1 MITFNNM
8 TDYTEWITNEGSKLD
23 KYDMRMVYVESI
35 KKNFCVCGTPLAVE
49 PALEESGNALIKA
62 WTKGLAEKAKVKGEE
77 NIDIIEDDLDVI
89 SQMRDAAYEIVEK
102 YLNMEIVF
110 ISTEY

>member
-1 MITFNNM
+1 MTNLKNM
-8 TDYTEWITNEGSKLD
+8 TEYLEWLNNEGNQLGKE
-23 KYDMRMVYVESI
+23 DMRMVYVESM
-35 KKNFCVCGTPLAVE
+35 KKNFCVCGSPMAIE
-49 PALEESGNALIKA
+49 PALEESGNALARA
-62 WTKGLAEKAKVKGEE
+62 WSGMAHRNGEE
-77 NIDIIEDDLDVI
+77 DIDITEDDLDVI

>member
-1 MITFNNM
+1 MARAWT
-8 TDYTEWITNEGSKLD
+8 
-23 KYDMRMVYVESI
+23 
-35 KKNFCVCGTPLAVE
+35 
-49 PALEESGNALIKA
+49 GNAH
-62 WTKGLAEKAKVKGEE
+62 VNGEE
-77 NIDIIEDDLDVI
+77 DIDITEDDLDVI